1 MKLSIKL
8 IKQQML
14 TGFYFLAQGLGN
26 QMLTGFYFL
35 AQGLGK
41 KAEMGL

>member
-1 MKLSIKL
+1 
-8 IKQQML
+8 ML